1 MIRFKTTLF
10 DILVEDYMRDKNISR
25 EEVYSNFGDF
35 VKYVV
40 NDITNL
46 YS

>member
-1 MIRFKTTLF
+1 MIRFRTTLF
-10 DILVEDYMRDKNISR
+10 DILVEDYMHDKNIPR
-25 EEVYSNFGDF
+25 GEVYSNFEDF

-40 NDITNL
+40 NDVTNL